1 MTTLVAQSDRQRL
14 VFAPH
19 FRSLNFPPEP
29 VSSPFG
35 ARYLSCFQAS
45 PFSTLV
51 PGWNWHMNSQAALTT
66 TVGLRWRALD
76 TTSYAEAIW
85 PLAVLAVVRVGF

>member
-1 MTTLVAQSDRQRL
+1 MTTRVAQSDRQRL

-35 ARYLSCFQAS
+35 ARYLSCFRAS
-45 PFSTLV
+45 PFSTLFH
-51 PGWNWHMNSQAALTT
+51 GWNWHMNSQAD
-66 TVGLRWRALD
+66 LRQQ
-76 TTSYAEAIW
+76 
-85 PLAVLAVVRVGF
+85 